1 MRKNPAL
8 SEERASRVFEV
19 SGGDFGNR
27 LMVTRGMGRDVRQ
40 ALVDALTELPKGGVL
55 YVDTR
60 SLEFVDYSFADE
72 ALGILVSRVAGG
84 EYGERHLVLVESDRD
99 LLENVEASLR
109 QRNLAMLRVPEVG
122 GEPAVVGVLEGHLL
136 ETLEAV
142 RKVGPITT
150 ADLAARLEVN
160 HTACNNRATNLVER
174 GLIARRKES
183 GGRRYLYERIV

>member
-1 MRKNPAL
+1 
-8 SEERASRVFEV
+8 
-19 SGGDFGNR
+19 
-27 LMVTRGMGRDVRQ
+27 MVTRGTGRDVRQ
-40 ALVDALTELPKGGVL
+40 ALVDALAGLPKGGVL

-72 ALGILVSRVAGG
+72 AFGVLVSRVAGR

-122 GEPAVVGVLEGHLL
+122 GEPAVVGILEGHLL

-142 RKVGPITT
+142 REVGPITT
-150 ADLAARLEVN
+150 ADLASRLEVN
-160 HTACNNRATNLVER
+160 HTACNNRATNLFER

-183 GGRRYLYERIV
+183 GGRRYFYERIV